1 MGDRDE
7 LINRR
12 DEKIKQIEEFME
24 NLESTFPIG
33 YEEYIND
40 FKIRAIWERYFE
52 KIIEAVVDLAL
63 IVIRYYEFEKPEDE
77 ESSFYILRDND
88 IISDSLADRLR
99 AAKGM
104 RNIIA
109 HEYGKVDDN
118 LVYES
123 VNNELFEDVN
133 EFIEKI
139 IVVRKFS

>member
-133 EFIEKI
+133 EFIEK
-139 IVVRKFS
+139 VS